1 MNELAT
7 MKAKTGFKQTEVGL
21 IPEDWEVKT
30 IDEIADVNG
39 GGTPSTTISEFW
51 NGSINWFTPTE
62 IGYSKYVNESKR
74 KITHEGLN
82 KSSAKILPKGT
93 VLLTSRAGI
102 GDIAILELESSTNQG
117 FQSLTAKENTSN
129 EFLYYLILISKEQLL
144 KKASGSTFLEIS
156 PNNVKSIQIPLPP
169 LDEQKAIATA
179 LSDVDALIQSLDA
192 LIAKKK
198 AIKQGAMQELLTP
211 PHSTSSGQAQKGGKR
226 LDGFSGEWVEKKL
239 GDLIHEFQN
248 GFGFSAQGYREK
260 GVPIITMAQ
269 IGLQGQFQL
278 NTNKVN
284 YWAKSELNHL
294 KDFILNKGD
303 LIMSMTDVT
312 PNKNLIGRMTIIE
325 KDGPF
330 FLNQRVGHLRI
341 NKELVDPVILKHLS
355 NMRQW
360 RNYSKAIAS
369 LGVQSNI
376 GTSDI
381 KNGLFTLPSIQ
392 VQKAIAKIL
401 SDMDLEIE
409 SLERKKKKYEKI
421 KQGMMQELLTGRVR
435 IVNVEL

>member
-7 MKAKTGFKQTEVGL
+7 MKTKTGFKQTEVGL

-169 LDEQKAIATA
+169 LHEQKAIATA

-211 PHSTSSGQAQKGGKR
+211 KDGWKTKTIKEVSTFRRGSFPQPYGLPKWYDDISGMPFVQVVDVAKNRKLKTETKQRISEEGAKMSVFVKKGSII
-226 LDGFSGEWVEKKL
+226 LT
-239 GDLIHEFQN
+239 I
-248 GFGFSAQGYREK
+248 QG
-260 GVPIITMAQ
+260 
-269 IGLQGQFQL
+269 
-278 NTNKVN
+278 
-284 YWAKSELNHL
+284 S
-294 KDFILNKGD
+294 
-303 LIMSMTDVT
+303 
-312 PNKNLIGRMTIIE
+312 IGRICITQYDAYVDRTLLIFESLLEEFNKYFFMTIVHQKFEIE
-325 KDGPF
+325 KEKAPGGIIKTITKEALSSFEVSYPNIIDQ
-330 FLNQRVGHLRI
+330 NRI
-341 NKELVDPVILKHLS
+341 A
-355 NMRQW
+355 Q
-360 RNYSKAIAS
+360 
-369 LGVQSNI
+369 
-376 GTSDI
+376 
-381 KNGLFTLPSIQ
+381 
-392 VQKAIAKIL
+392 IL

-409 SLERKKKKYEKI
+409 SLEKKKEKYEEI
-421 KQGMMQELLTGRVR
+421 KQGMMQELLTGKTRLV
-435 IVNVEL
+435 